1 MTEALVEG
9 FLITRQWLEQGDSQ
23 SLLYWIATPDGP
35 VELEFTR
42 QESVAFVAEDEL
54 AALQSHLAGGV
65 RFRDGAVELRT
76 FTGAP
81 VSACYFSSQRELN
94 AARTRARKASI
105 TLYEADLRPTDRFLM
120 ERFITGAVRVEGVL
134 ESRSGFRR
142 MVDPRITRG
151 EYRPQLRLLSLDIE
165 TAISDD
171 TLLSVAFYAPG
182 FECVVMRDDSGTATA
197 GADEA
202 YLEFVPDEAAV
213 LRRTLEVI
221 ADFDP
226 DAIIGWNIVGFDL
239 RFLQL
244 RADALGIEFAP
255 ARDGR
260 TISWRHPPQ
269 TEERN
274 YALLPGRLALDGIEL
289 LRNATYS
296 FESFALDYVAGEV
309 LGRGKL
315 VHDVDDRAFEIEAMF
330 NDDKSALAGYN
341 LEDCRLV
348 WDVFEA
354 TNLMAFAVD
363 RATLTGLDM
372 DRMGGSVAAFDY
384 LYLPRLHREGF
395 VGPVVRAENVDA
407 SPGGIVLE
415 SRAGVFS
422 DVLVLDFKSLY
433 PSIVRTFMVDPM
445 GLAVAG
451 LEEAGDPVPGFKGGA
466 FSREKHLLPG
476 IIEELWAA
484 RDEAKR
490 AGRGAMSQAIK
501 IIMNSFYGVL
511 GTPGCRFFD
520 ARLVSSITMRGH
532 EILGETRDVLN
543 ERGFEVIYGDTDS
556 VFVLLPDGGGAAA
569 VEGPALAAFLND
581 YWRETLQARFAVES
595 CLEVEY
601 ETHFE
606 RFFMPTVRGS
616 DKGSK
621 KRYAGLAAGEGL
633 VFKGLESVRSDW
645 SPLARAFQRE
655 LYAMVFANE
664 PYDEFVR
671 TTVRAVEAG
680 SRDDEL
686 VLRKRIR
693 RELSQYEKNVPPHV
707 RAARRLEEI
716 RAERGLPAQFRLGGG
731 WVEYVMTVNGPEPA
745 RYRQS
750 PIDYEFYVHRQLA
763 PIADAILHFEDVTLA
778 SLVDRQQSLF

>member
-1 MTEALVEG
+1 MSDALVEG
-9 FLITRQWLEQGDSQ
+9 FLVTRQWQERDDSQ
-23 SLLYWIATPDGP
+23 SLLFWITTPDGP
-35 VELEFTR
+35 VELEFTG
-42 QESVAFVAEDEL
+42 QESIAFVAREDL
-54 AALQSHLAGGV
+54 APLKASLSGKL
-65 RFRDGAVELRT
+65 RFRDAPVELRT
-76 FTGAP
+76 FDGAD
-81 VSACYFSSQRELN
+81 VSACYFCSQRELN
-94 AARTRARKASI
+94 VARTRARAVGI

-120 ERFITGAVRVEGVL
+120 ERFITGSVRVEGAI
-134 ESRSGFRR
+134 ETRPGYRR
-142 MVDPRITRG
+142 MVDPRIAKG
-151 EYRPQLRLLSLDIE
+151 DYRPELRLLSLDIE

-171 TLLSVAFYAPG
+171 TLLSVAFYAPD
-182 FECVVMRDDSGTATA
+182 FERVVMRGDPPA
-197 GADEA
+197 GVETPG
-202 YLEFVPDEAAV
+202 YLDLVGDEAAV
-213 LRRTLEVI
+213 LSRTLEVI
-221 ADFDP
+221 AEYDP
-226 DAIIGWNIVGFDL
+226 DAIIGWNIVGFDM

-244 RADALGIEFAP
+244 RADALDADFTP
-255 ARDGR
+255 ARDAR
-260 TISWRHPPQ
+260 PIAWRHPPK

-274 YALLPGRLALDGIEL
+274 YALLPGRLVLDGIEL
-289 LRNATYS
+289 LRNATYA
-296 FESFALDYVAGEV
+296 FESFALDAVAGEV

-330 NDDKSALAGYN
+330 ENDKRALARYN

-354 TNLMAFAVD
+354 TNLTAFAID
-363 RATLTGLDM
+363 RAILTGLDM

-395 VGPVVRAENVDA
+395 VGPVVRAENVDG

-433 PSIVRTFMVDPM
+433 PSIVRTFLVDPL
-445 GLAVAG
+445 GLAVA
-451 LEEAGDPVPGFKGGA
+451 LLDEPDDAVPGFKGGV
-466 FSREKHLLPG
+466 FSRERHLLPG
-476 IIEELWAA
+476 IIEDLWTA

-490 AGRGAMSQAIK
+490 ADRAAMSQAIK

-511 GTPGCRFFD
+511 GTTGCRFFD

-543 ERGFEVIYGDTDS
+543 AKGFEVIYGDTDS
-556 VFVLLPDGGGAAA
+556 VFVLLPEGAGPAAEEGAAL
-569 VEGPALAAFLND
+569 ETFLND
-581 YWRETLQARFAVES
+581 YWRDALRTRFSIES

-616 DKGSK
+616 HKGSK
-621 KRYAGLAAGEGL
+621 KRYAGLVAGKGL

-645 SPLARAFQRE
+645 SPVARGFQRE
-655 LYAMVFANE
+655 LYELVFAGE

-671 TTVRAVEAG
+671 STVRAVEAG
-680 SRDDEL
+680 ERDDAL

-693 RELSQYEKNVPPHV
+693 RGLGQYQKNVPPHV
-707 RAARRLEEI
+707 RAARRLEEV
-716 RAERGLPAQFRLGGG
+716 RAERGLPAQFRFGGG

-750 PIDYEFYVHRQLA
+750 PFDYEFYVHRQLA
-763 PIADAILHFEDVTLA
+763 PIADAILHFDGVTLA